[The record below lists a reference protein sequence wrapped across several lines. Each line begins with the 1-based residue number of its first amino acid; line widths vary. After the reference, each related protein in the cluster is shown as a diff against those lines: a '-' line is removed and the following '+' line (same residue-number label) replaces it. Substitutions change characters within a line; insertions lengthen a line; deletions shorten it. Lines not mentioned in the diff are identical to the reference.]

1 MSSNQKFLNIM
12 NQFNSNQ
19 KEVEKDKEIED
30 KNKFSIDKNKKED
43 YFSPNKEYNK
53 ISESQKEQSLYK
65 NDDKLS
71 QNSKNQNN
79 KENNSLKNNLEDIP
93 LYSDR
98 EIIEIVGKNQNN
110 AQDTIKDNIKDSLN
124 NNINNITNNCEKGL
138 LHLYSFKPK
147 ILNSPEFNKK
157 NFDFENYKE
166 ENNLNKTNYKLN
178 YSSNNEYCTNF
189 SEKINAK
196 IENEDTNNKKKK
208 KEKRIKKFG

>member
-1 MSSNQKFLNIM
+1 MSSNPKFLNIM

-30 KNKFSIDKNKKED
+30 KNKFSNDKNKKED

-71 QNSKNQNN
+71 QNSKNHNN

-98 EIIEIVGKNQNN
+98 EITFALIFLILQISIIPHFVKLQEVTIVLPS
-110 AQDTIKDNIKDSLN
+110 IS
-124 NNINNITNNCEKGL
+124 
-138 LHLYSFKPK
+138 SF
-147 ILNSPEFNKK
+147 E
-157 NFDFENYKE
+157 
-166 ENNLNKTNYKLN
+166 
-178 YSSNNEYCTNF
+178 
-189 SEKINAK
+189 
-196 IENEDTNNKKKK
+196 
-208 KEKRIKKFG
+208 